1 MLGVVL
7 GLLTLFVTD
16 EGPSAAQT
24 PPSPPPGDRRACFLA
39 AYPGVV
45 CATSDSAITLCPTG
59 RFAAPGARLA
69 WDDGKGDKPFAE
81 LLAAPDLEDT
91 VAMRYRPGRVFDIP
105 PLNFEPGRIRNQAFF
120 EAMYGDSQ
128 KAVAARTE
136 KVEWMPRSGGKPV
149 RVTSV
154 NGVAAALRRVSD
166 DLERELPADLKALV
180 AKTAGV
186 FVWRSVRG
194 TNRRS
199 PHSYAIAI
207 DVGVAR
213 SDYWDWN
220 KPDARG
226 RYPYKNRFPIE
237 VAEIFERHGFVW
249 GGKWY
254 HFDTMHFEYRPEL
267 LSVPCVDGPSPLRT
281 LGGRDLTP

>member
-1 MLGVVL
+1 MGFAL
-7 GLLTLFVTD
+7 GLLVVFVGD
-16 EGPSAAQT
+16 DGPPNAVAPSVDAAA
-24 PPSPPPGDRRACFLA
+24 SDRRACFLA

-45 CATSDSAITLCPTG
+45 CDVSDDAVTLCPEG
-59 RFAAPGARLA
+59 PHAAHGARIP
-69 WDDGKGDKPFAE
+69 WDDGKGTKPFEA

-91 VAMRYRPGRVFDIP
+91 VAMRYRPGRIFDIP
-105 PLNFEPGRIRNQAFF
+105 RENFEPGRIRNHAFF
-120 EAMYGDSQ
+120 AALYGDSQ
-128 KAVAARTE
+128 KAVAGRTE
-136 KVEWMPRSGGKPV
+136 MVAWMSHSGGKGV

-166 DLERELPADLKALV
+166 DLERELPADMKALV

-186 FVWRSVRG
+186 FVWRTVRG
-194 TNRRS
+194 TDRRS

-207 DVGVAR
+207 DVGVEQ

-220 KPDARG
+220 RPDAKG
-226 RYPYKNRFPIE
+226 RYAYKNRFPVE

-267 LSVPCVDGPSPLRT
+267 LLTPCVDGPSPLRT
-281 LGGRDLTP
+281 LGGKVRP